1 MIAHS
6 WFITAVLAQSASPL
20 AADNRGMLMVG
31 VEIGALLVAFYFL
44 ILRPQSKQRKQQEE
58 TLRNLKKGDEVVTA
72 GGVVGE
78 VIFIKGT
85 VKDGVAAPSMD
96 DRITIKSADTRLIVE
111 RGRIARVG
119 PKTAD
124 TAASGSSTT

>member
-6 WFITAVLAQSASPL
+6 WLITAALAQSAAPSIGNGFGL
-20 AADNRGMLMVG
+20 TFAI
-31 VEIGALLVAFYFL
+31 EIGALVVAFYFL
-44 ILRPQSKQRKQQEE
+44 ILRPQSKQRKSQEE
-58 TLRNLKKGDEVVTA
+58 SLRNIKKGDEVVTA
-72 GGVVGE
+72 GGIVGE

-96 DRITIKSADTRLIVE
+96 DRITIKSAESRIIVE

-119 PKTAD
+119 AKPAD
-124 TAASGSSTT
+124 STGSGGSTS

>member
-1 MIAHS
+1 MIAHF
-6 WFITAVLAQSASPL
+6 WLIAAAFAQSAAP
-20 AADNRGMLMVG
+20 AATDNRGILMIG
-31 VEIGALLVAFYFL
+31 VEIGALVIAFYFL

-72 GGVVGE
+72 GGIVGE

-85 VKDGVAAPSMD
+85 VKDGTAAPSMD
-96 DRITIKSADTRLIVE
+96 DRITIKSAESRIIVE

-119 PKTAD
+119 PKPAD
-124 TAASGSSTT
+124 SATSGSGTT

>member
-6 WFITAVLAQSASPL
+6 WFITAVFAQAAAP

-44 ILRPQSKQRKQQEE
+44 MIRPQSKQRKQQEE

-72 GGVVGE
+72 GGIVGE
-78 VIFIKGT
+78 VIFIKAT

-111 RGRIARVG
+111 RGRISRVG
-119 PKTAD
+119 AKTAD
-124 TAASGSSTT
+124 AAPSASSTT

>member
-6 WFITAVLAQSASPL
+6 LLIPAVLAQSASPV

-31 VEIGALLVAFYFL
+31 VEIGALLIAFYLL
-44 ILRPQSKQRKQQEE
+44 IMRPQSKQRKQQEE

-72 GGVVGE
+72 GGIVGE

-119 PKTAD
+119 AKVAE
-124 TAASGSSTT
+124 AATSGSSAT